1 MIEQNT
7 DDQKAPSDLPD
18 SALLIDQ
25 FQDSFDNTSDE
36 RADSEQA
43 RDYYDGYQLTDAEQ
57 EALRKRGQP
66 VVISN
71 RIAPKVDA
79 LLGQEKRMRT
89 DPRAFPRTPKH
100 EDEANSITDALRF
113 VCESNNFDAI
123 RSDVAENLMIEG
135 IGAAT
140 VTVKP
145 DDEGKMEVVL
155 TWVPWDRFYRD
166 PHSRRRDFKDAEYM
180 GVVLWMD
187 EADAM
192 RRFKGKD
199 DVISGC
205 YAEGVTV
212 GDTFDDRPSIMWG
225 DRKRK
230 RIRVLQHRFKHQGEW
245 WTCVVCKGGYLRDP
259 QVSPYQ
265 DEHGEP
271 VCDLIPISA
280 YIDRQNRRYGVVK
293 RHISPQDEINKRRS
307 KALHLLNTK
316 QLIIEKGAVD
326 DIEQTRRE
334 AARPDGV
341 MQPNPGMKF
350 EVISQNDLVSGQFQ
364 LLQESKGE
372 IDITGVNPALSGDQ
386 QAPSGR
392 SQEIQ
397 ISSALAE
404 YSGIFDSLKHW
415 SWEVYRHIW
424 YRIRQFWTEERWIRV
439 TDDERNMRWV
449 ALNKPILQGH
459 VWQQQGIQFDPRDPM
474 AMQQVGVQNQLAEL
488 DVDIILEDAPHSVTI
503 ESEQF
508 QALIDLKKIDP
519 TAIPTKAII
528 QASQLRNKDQILA
541 MLDQPQVPPQVQQQ
555 MQDLQQQLQ
564 DAQQKLQ
571 SVNTDQQKNQIEL
584 AKHADE
590 HQFRMRQLEL
600 QIYEAETARIAAM
613 KAVNPQ
619 VLGTVYPIQGISGDA
634 SMTPPDMSQ
643 GQAQPT
649 PMQ

>member
-36 RADSEQA
+36 RADSEQC

-89 DPRAFPRTPKH
+89 DPRAYPRTPKH

-155 TWVPWDRFYRD
+155 TWVPRDRFYRD

-187 EADAM
+187 EADAL
-192 RRFKGKD
+192 RRFNGKD

-225 DRKRK
+225 DRRRK

-341 MQPNPGMKF
+341 MQPNPGMRF

-372 IDITGVNPALSGDQ
+372 IDISGVNPALSGDQ
-386 QAPSGR
+386 NAPSGR

-397 ISSALAE
+397 IASALAE

-459 VWQQQGIQFDPRDPM
+459 VWQQQGVPFDPRDPM

-508 QALIDLKKIDP
+508 QALIDLKKMDP

-555 MQDLQQQLQ
+555 IQQMQQQLK
-564 DAQQKLQ
+564 DANDKLQ
-571 SVNTDQQKNQIEL
+571 QVNTDQQKNQIEA
-584 AKHADE
+584 AKHVDE
-590 HQFRMRQLEL
+590 HAYKMRQLDL
-600 QIYEAETARIAAM
+600 QMYEAETARIAAM
-613 KAVNPQ
+613 KAVDPT
-619 VLGTVYPIQGISGDA
+619 VLGTIYPINGMSADVQPP
-634 SMTPPDMSQ
+634 PPDTSQLQ
-643 GQAQPT
+643 GQPQ

>member
-36 RADSEQA
+36 RADSEQC

-205 YAEGVTV
+205 YAEGVTA
-212 GDTFDDRPSIMWG
+212 GETFDDRPSIMWG
-225 DRKRK
+225 DRRRK

-316 QLIIEKGAVD
+316 QLVIGPGAVNDIEKA
-326 DIEQTRRE
+326 RRE

-341 MQPNPGMKF
+341 LEVNPDTKF
-350 EVISQNDLVSGQFQ
+350 EIVTHNDLVSGQFQ
-364 LLQESKGE
+364 LLQESKAE
-372 IDITGVNPALSGDQ
+372 IDISGVNPALSGDQ
-386 QAPSGR
+386 NAPSGR

-397 ISSALAE
+397 IQSALAE

-459 VWQQQGIQFDPRDPM
+459 VWQQQGVPFDPRDPI

-541 MLDQPQVPPQVQQQ
+541 MLDQPQVPPEVQQQ
-555 MQDLQQQLQ
+555 IQQLQ
-564 DAQQKLQ
+564 KQLKDAHDQLEQ
-571 SVNTDQQKNQIEL
+571 VNTDQQKNQIEA

-590 HQFRMRQLEL
+590 HDYKMRQLDL

-613 KAVNPQ
+613 KAVDPT
-619 VLGTVYPIQGISGDA
+619 VLGTIYPINGMAPEVQQ
-634 SMTPPDMSQ
+634 PQPDPSQLQ
-643 GQAQPT
+643 GQPP

>member
-7 DDQKAPSDLPD
+7 DDQKEPSDLPD

-36 RADSEQA
+36 RADSEQC

-89 DPRAFPRTPKH
+89 DPRAYPRTPKH

-135 IGAAT
+135 TGAAT
-140 VTVKP
+140 VTVKR

-187 EADAM
+187 EADAL
-192 RRFKGKD
+192 RLSKGKD

-205 YAEGVTV
+205 YSEGVTT
-212 GDTFDDRPSIMWG
+212 GETFDDRPSIMWG

-230 RIRVLQHRFKHQGEW
+230 RIRVLQHRFKHHGEW
-245 WTCVVCKGGYLRDP
+245 WTCIVCKGGYLRDP

-341 MQPNPGMKF
+341 MQPNPDMRF

-372 IDITGVNPALSGDQ
+372 IDISGVNPALSGDQ
-386 QAPSGR
+386 NAPSGR

-397 ISSALAE
+397 IASALAE

-459 VWQQQGIQFDPRDPM
+459 VWQQQGVPFDPRDPT

-555 MQDLQQQLQ
+555 IQQMQKQLKDANDKLQQ
-564 DAQQKLQ
+564 
-571 SVNTDQQKNQIEL
+571 VNTDQQKNQIEA
-584 AKHADE
+584 AKHVDE
-590 HQFRMRQLEL
+590 HAYKMRQLDL
-600 QIYEAETARIAAM
+600 QMYEAETARIAAM
-613 KAVNPQ
+613 KAVDPT
-619 VLGTVYPIQGISGDA
+619 VLGTIYPINGMA
-634 SMTPPDMSQ
+634 SDTQQAPPDPSQ
-643 GQAQPT
+643 LHGQPP